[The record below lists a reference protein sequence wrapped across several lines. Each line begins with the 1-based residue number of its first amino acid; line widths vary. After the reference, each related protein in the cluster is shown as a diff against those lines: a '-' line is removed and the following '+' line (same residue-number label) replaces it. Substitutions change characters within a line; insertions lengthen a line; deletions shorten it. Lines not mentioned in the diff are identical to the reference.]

1 MMTASHLSETRRHV
15 NHFAT
20 GWAKYDDTQLCAD
33 SERSRAG
40 YYIAKEL
47 PVMEIDMKNQYFMV
61 SRNKDTNDIEFGWS
75 NDITI
80 NNSSNMLKYSIELKN
95 LDNEEIAKT
104 DVGEVEEDYASNPQ
118 VVALL
123 PVIQNLSS
131 AVESEDPLVYK
142 YFHEVEYGS
151 DEWKNSLSHRKH
163 SMTHRQFGHGMLKI
177 KTAMLLAKT
186 NVRYLQY
193 Q

>member
-1 MMTASHLSETRRHV
+1 
-15 NHFAT
+15 
-20 GWAKYDDTQLCAD
+20 
-33 SERSRAG
+33 
-40 YYIAKEL
+40 
-47 PVMEIDMKNQYFMV
+47 
-61 SRNKDTNDIEFGWS
+61 
-75 NDITI
+75 
-80 NNSSNMLKYSIELKN
+80 MLKYSIELKN

-151 DEWKNSLSHRKH
+151 DEWKNSLAPTFKHRKH